1 MYEFT
6 PADPTRKRPGH
17 EPPVL
22 ADKQRI
28 LFIYI
33 PIVWFASGMSAIV
46 LFDSEF
52 GGFVSFM
59 LGFGVNVLGLMWTKR
74 DAEER
79 GYALSQAFPIA
90 VVIFGV
96 FAILYYLFRSRGAQ
110 GGFRATGWLLL
121 YVVAMSIAL
130 LIASL
135 IVTAA
140 LVTVGLLPESIFEPK

>member
-17 EPPVL
+17 ETPRL
-22 ADKQRI
+22 ASKQRI
-28 LFIYI
+28 LFLYI
-33 PIVWFASGMSAIV
+33 PVVWFASGMSAIL

-59 LGFGVNVLGLMWTKR
+59 LGFGVNVLALIWTKR

-79 GYALSQAFPIA
+79 SYPLSQAFPIA

-96 FAILYYLFRSRGAQ
+96 FAIIYYLFRSRGARD
-110 GGFRATGWLLL
+110 GLVSTGWLLL
-121 YVVAMSIAL
+121 YVVATAVAL
-130 LIASL
+130 MIISL
-135 IVTAA
+135 IVTFL
-140 LVTVGLLPESIFEPK
+140 LVAIGVLPQSLLNP